1 MNFCKQI
8 IIYIKS
14 IKKNKI
20 INFIRIINFM
30 IFGKKSFIYFFAFD
44 RFVAFSI
51 FYAKVYIYIFIL
63 YLCVCLCVYLLLRK
77 KKSHFPILYEKYLF
91 LHFQMADDIKY
102 SWIYFFF
109 CYLSFILCHNNMVG
123 LQSKW
128 ISSIGS
134 HLFTDKLKRVGY
146 RIYVNQS

>member
-30 IFGKKSFIYFFAFD
+30 IFGKKVLFYFAFD

-51 FYAKVYIYIFIL
+51 FYAKVYKYIFV
-63 YLCVCLCVYLLLRK
+63 CVCVCCFWYEN
-77 KKSHFPILYEKYLF
+77 PISNTL
-91 LHFQMADDIKY
+91 
-102 SWIYFFF
+102 
-109 CYLSFILCHNNMVG
+109 
-123 LQSKW
+123 
-128 ISSIGS
+128 
-134 HLFTDKLKRVGY
+134 
-146 RIYVNQS
+146 